1 VCQEIAELK
10 SKTGA
15 KFLAINQY
23 QYGISA
29 KFMHVAQQFLQK
41 KCIVLLLLNK
51 TLNVMA
57 CILI

>member
-41 KCIVLLLLNK
+41 KMHCPFV
-51 TLNVMA
+51 VE
-57 CILI
+57 